1 MKNKPKISVIMSV
14 YNTETYL
21 EEAINSILYQSFI
34 DFEFLIADDF
44 STDNSGMI
52 LELCARKDD
61 RIKIFTNKKN
71 FGLTKNLNKLLQ
83 LANGEYIARMDADD
97 ISELNRFEKQID
109 FLENH
114 KNIDIVGSFSK
125 NINKKGEI
133 TGSRTMPIMHTDI
146 IRLLPK
152 LCPISHPTVMFR
164 KESLEKIGFYN
175 VKYKRSQDYDMWFRA
190 AAAGLEFYNIPEFL
204 FKYRMDD
211 NYMSR
216 KSFKDSWRDFKII
229 LEGYKH
235 INLPFYKYHFSLLTL
250 ASVFT
255 PAFLFPLL
263 RKIDPRQKE

>member
-1 MKNKPKISVIMSV
+1 MKNIPKISVIMSV

-21 EEAINSILYQSFI
+21 EDAINSILCQSFI
-34 DFEFLIADDF
+34 DFEFLIVDDF
-44 STDNSGMI
+44 STDNSVMI
-52 LELCARKDD
+52 LELCAKKDD
-61 RIKIFTNKKN
+61 RIKIFRNNEN
-71 FGLTKNLNKLLQ
+71 FGLTKNLNKLLH

-125 NINKKGEI
+125 NINNKGEI
-133 TGSRTMPIMHTDI
+133 IGSRTMPIMHSDI

-152 LCPISHPTVMFR
+152 LCPISHPTVIFR
-164 KESLEKIGFYN
+164 KDSLAKIGFYN
-175 VKYKRSQDYDMWFRA
+175 IKHKRSQDYDMWFRA
-190 AAAGLEFYNIPEFL
+190 AAADLEFHNIPEFL
-204 FKYRMDD
+204 FNYRMDE
-211 NYMSR
+211 NYLSR

-250 ASVFT
+250 ASAFT
-255 PAFLFPLL
+255 PAFLLPLL
-263 RKIDPRQKE
+263 RRIDPRQEK